1 MEHFKKLIQG
11 DYFIERF
18 SQYSRN
24 QVCVTT
30 ESRQPY
36 LASAPPLG
44 TPWYLSLGWV
54 PPLARVILR
63 GWGDTYLLCG
73 KARPEVWWKAWPGFG
88 GLFCWASACLRL
100 RNWELEVAHLRGLGW
115 LVLRL
120 QQGNSFRTHC
130 RLQPELMLRGVTS
143 VCRPKAKGRQ
153 SSALATLSLTN
164 RTQCH
169 LLLLCHPWIC

>member
-1 MEHFKKLIQG
+1 M
-11 DYFIERF
+11 
-18 SQYSRN
+18 
-24 QVCVTT
+24 TT

-88 GLFCWASACLRL
+88 GLCFVEQVLVWGSVTG
-100 RNWELEVAHLRGLGW
+100 NWKQPIFQAWGGLFW
-115 LVLRL
+115 L

-169 LLLLCHPWIC
+169 LLLLCHPWTC